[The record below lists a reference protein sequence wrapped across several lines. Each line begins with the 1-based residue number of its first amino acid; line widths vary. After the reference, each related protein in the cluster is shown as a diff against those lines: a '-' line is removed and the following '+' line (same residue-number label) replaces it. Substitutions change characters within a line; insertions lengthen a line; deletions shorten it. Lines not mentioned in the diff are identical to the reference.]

1 MTHASLVVAAVAVLA
16 AAGCRSVADGAAT
29 DTAAS
34 AATVVETNAV
44 IERVVDGDTVDV
56 VVDGRRERVRLIGI
70 DTPETKDEDGPVE
83 CYGPQ
88 ATAATS
94 ALLPEG
100 TPIRL
105 ERDVEPRTTT
115 DGCSPTCSGAGTG
128 CSSTSSWPAR
138 ARRRRCRSGPT
149 RPMPEPY
156 ERPRPR
162 PGAPASACG
171 GRAQRRRWAHG

>member
-1 MTHASLVVAAVAVLA
+1 MTHAALVVAAVAMLA

-29 DTAAS
+29 DAAAS
-34 AATVVETNAV
+34 VATVVETNAV

-88 ATAATS
+88 ATAVTS

-105 ERDVEPRTTT
+105 ERDVEPRDDYGRLLAYVHRGRDGLFVNVELARQGAATTLSIRPNT
-115 DGCSPTCSGAGTG
+115 THAGAIR
-128 CSSTSSWPAR
+128 AAEAAARR
-138 ARRRRCRSGPT
+138 ARLGLWGVCP
-149 RPMPEPY
+149 
-156 ERPRPR
+156 
-162 PGAPASACG
+162 AP
-171 GRAQRRRWAHG
+171 